1 MARSHN
7 HWCNQPVVGTI
18 WRSVYAN
25 VPVMPKRFRSYE
37 GIIGEEA
44 ATEIHELASG
54 LRGAR
59 VLHLNATAFGGG
71 VAELLG
77 TLVPLMKDL
86 GLSTEWQVI
95 HGTDDFFTST
105 KTMHNALQG
114 APLWNR
120 GHGEVWKRYQKLN
133 AAEFDQ
139 EYDFVVMHDPQPAGI
154 PYFLRARGR
163 PLKANLTWRC
173 HIDLTDAQPN
183 AWGFLSPY
191 LDDFQTL
198 IFTHDDYVKPEL
210 GDHDVVIAPPAIDP
224 LAPKN
229 GRLAKETVNEV
240 LRRYGIDPDRPIICQ
255 VSRFDPWKDPLGVI
269 DVYRLVK
276 DQEPR
281 LQLLMIASMATDD
294 PEGWGYFERTVRRA
308 GEDYDIHILSNI
320 HGVGHMEVNAF
331 QRASRVVIQKSVRE
345 GFGLTISEALWK
357 QRPVVAGN
365 VGGIPLQVEDGVS
378 GFLVDSVDD
387 CAARVL
393 QLLRQPEL
401 AESMGRA
408 GQEHVRRQFLIT
420 RYLRDYLR
428 IFQRQDHFSPVDRR
442 QHERPVTPAPPEPAS
457 V

>member
-1 MARSHN
+1 
-7 HWCNQPVVGTI
+7 
-18 WRSVYAN
+18 
-25 VPVMPKRFRSYE
+25 MPKRFRSYE
-37 GIIGEEA
+37 RIIGEAA
-44 ATEIHELASG
+44 ATEIRELAAG

-95 HGTDDFFTST
+95 HGTDEFFTAT

-120 GHGEVWKRYQKLN
+120 AHGDIWQRYQKLN

-139 EYDFVVMHDPQPAGI
+139 DYDFVVMHDPQPAGI
-154 PYFLRARGR
+154 PHFLRAAGR
-163 PLKANLTWRC
+163 PLRANLTWRC
-173 HIDLTDAQPN
+173 HIDLTDAQPK
-183 AWGFLSPY
+183 AWDFLSPF

-210 GDHDVVIAPPAIDP
+210 RGRDVVVAPPAIDP

-229 GRLAKETVNEV
+229 GRLARETVDEIM
-240 LRRYGIDPDRPIICQ
+240 RRYGVDPDRPVICQ

-269 DVYRLVK
+269 DVYRRVK
-276 DQEPR
+276 QQEPR
-281 LQLLMIASMATDD
+281 LQLLMIASMANDD
-294 PEGWGYFERTVRRA
+294 PEGWAYFERTVRRA
-308 GEDYDIHILSNI
+308 GEDFDIHILSNI

-331 QRASRVVIQKSVRE
+331 QRASEVVIQKSLRE

-365 VGGIPLQVEDGVS
+365 VGGIPLQVTDGVS
-378 GFLVDSVDD
+378 GFLVDNVDD

-393 QLLRQPEL
+393 QLLQDPEL
-401 AESMGRA
+401 AESMGKS
-408 GQEHVRRQFLIT
+408 GQEHVRRHFLIT

-428 IFQRQDHFSPVDRR
+428 IFQRQDRFTPVERR
-442 QHERPVTPAPPEPAS
+442 QGPRVPARGAPEPAP